1 MVRLFKE
8 IYDIVDELQSVRLAV
23 VNPIQRYLLE
33 TIEDAEKKNWIKSLI
48 FKSENTQVASQ
59 EAVSAVN
66 DGRADF
72 LMKGDV
78 DTATLLKAVMDEEK
92 GLKAHQMLSHIA
104 VVESPNYKRLMLMT
118 DGGVN
123 IKMNKAVLIN
133 ILENAL
139 ILASRLQNNLPNVAF
154 LSLVE
159 TISKK
164 LPETGLAKEMDIQ
177 FKNNGRF
184 TAEGPLALD
193 VALSEKAALAKG
205 ISSRIAGKTDIF
217 IGPNITAVNFM
228 VKSLMAVGGSGVG
241 VLIMGAQ
248 CPVVLLS
255 RSDSQTTKLNSIALG
270 CLALKG
276 EGHGY

>member
-8 IYDIVDELQSVRLAV
+8 IYDIVDELPSVRLAV

-228 VKSLMAVGGSGVG
+228 VKSLMAVGGSGG
-241 VLIMGAQ
+241 GGLIMGAQ